1 MITMTASEYLYVNLQ
16 QQAPIPLAAEF
27 TCSKNELIVLVGPS
41 GSGKTTLLRSI
52 AGLHHVKEAIVK
64 VDNETWCDHSINC
77 NLPTQQRHAGFV
89 FQHYALFPH
98 FTVAENVGIAMQDK
112 NKISISHEVSRI
124 LSLVNLEGLEQRYP
138 AQLSGGQQQRVALAR
153 ALARNPK
160 LLLLDEPFSA
170 VDLVTRRK
178 LRRELVKIRQ
188 QLDIPIIFVTHDLDE
203 AYMLADRLFIIHEGH
218 LLQSGRTDE
227 VISRPVNAKVARLI
241 DQNNIFR
248 AKVKSHNMD
257 KGLTLL
263 QWKDTELECAL
274 DESFIPGETVD
285 WLVPSEGVILHRVD
299 RPSRGER
306 ENPVEGIIDE
316 CISLGENTQIIIRLS
331 GLAGKISFAV
341 PTHVARR
348 NNLTEEKAIRVSLL
362 ANAIHLMKAI
372 ERK

>member
-1 MITMTASEYLYVNLQ
+1 MTASEYLYVNLQ

-64 VDNETWCDHSINC
+64 IDNETWCDHSTNC
-77 NLPTQQRHAGFV
+77 NLPTQQRRTGFV

-112 NKISISHEVSRI
+112 NKASISHEVSRI
-124 LSLVNLEGLEQRYP
+124 LSLVNLEGFEQRYP

-203 AYMLADRLFIIHEGH
+203 AYMLADRLFIIHEGQ
-218 LLQSGRTDE
+218 LLQSGQADE

-241 DQNNIFR
+241 DQNNIFS
-248 AKVKSHNMD
+248 AKVKTHNMD

-263 QWKDTELECAL
+263 HWKETELECAL
-274 DESFIPGETVD
+274 DERFIPGETVD

-372 ERK
+372 DSK